1 MRAGASP
8 ARGIE
13 CKAPRDRR
21 EPPLISHLKVPEEDI
36 MDKLII
42 EGGTPLHGT
51 VQISGAKNAA
61 LPILVATLLAPGEH
75 ELRNVPE
82 LVDVSFMLS
91 LLGRIGCPSLV
102 GEGERA
108 ESVRLD
114 TSRIAFSEAPYDV
127 VRKMRASV
135 LVLGPLLAR
144 CGRAQVSMPGGCA
157 IGTRPIDQ
165 HLKGLEAL
173 GCTFELEGGYIRGT
187 VDQLVGA
194 EIDLDMPTVTGTE
207 NILMAAV
214 LAEGESIIRNAAAEP
229 EIVDLVRFLRSMG
242 ARIRGEGTS
251 TLEIDGV
258 PALRPSRRPYSIL
271 SDRIEAGTYLLA
283 GAITGGDVFA
293 RGAPASEMT
302 AVLHALE
309 AAGCEVEI
317 LEDGVRVSR
326 TGPLRAVSVETTPHP
341 GFPTDMQAQWMA
353 LMTQADGASEVVETI
368 FENRFMHAAEL
379 ARLGAQIQINGNQ
392 AVIEGGV
399 PMAGA
404 TVMATDLRASASLVL
419 AGLVATGRTEM
430 LRLYHLD
437 RGYSHLLDKLRTLG
451 ANVARVPDDVRL
463 PAANPST
470 ATAAV

>member
-1 MRAGASP
+1 
-8 ARGIE
+8 
-13 CKAPRDRR
+13 
-21 EPPLISHLKVPEEDI
+21 

-42 EGGTPLHGT
+42 DGGNPLRGS

-75 ELRNVPE
+75 ELHNVPE

-102 GEGERA
+102 GDGKGPEC
-108 ESVRLD
+108 VRLD
-114 TSRIAFSEAPYDV
+114 TSRVAFSEAPYDV

-173 GCTFELEGGYIRGT
+173 GCTFELDGGYIRGK

-194 EIDLDMPTVTGTE
+194 EINLDMPTVTGTE

-214 LAEGESIIRNAAAEP
+214 LAEGESVIRNAAAEP

-258 PALRPSRRPYSIL
+258 PALRPARRPYSIL
-271 SDRIEAGTYLLA
+271 ADRIEAGTSLLGA
-283 GAITGGDVFA
+283 AITGGDVMA
-293 RGAPASEMT
+293 KGAPAEEMS
-302 AVLHALE
+302 AVLEALE
-309 AAGCEVEI
+309 ATGCEVEVTD
-317 LEDGVRVSR
+317 EGVRVSR
-326 TGPLRAVSVETTPHP
+326 SGPLRPVGIETTPHP

-353 LMTQADGASEVVETI
+353 LMTQAEGTSEVLETI

-379 ARLGAQIQINGNQ
+379 IRMGAKIQIAGNQ
-392 AVIEGGV
+392 AMVEGGDLK
-399 PMAGA
+399 GA
-404 TVMATDLRASASLVL
+404 TVMATDLRTSASLVL
-419 AGLVATGRTEM
+419 AGLVAEGRTEM

-437 RGYSHLLDKLRTLG
+437 RGYSHLVDKLKTLG
-451 ANVARVPDDVRL
+451 AEVARVPDDVRVTTGKA
-463 PAANPST
+463 PA

>member
-1 MRAGASP
+1 
-8 ARGIE
+8 
-13 CKAPRDRR
+13 
-21 EPPLISHLKVPEEDI
+21 

-42 EGGTPLHGT
+42 EGGKPLHGT

-61 LPILVATLLAPGEH
+61 LPILVATLLAPGKH
-75 ELRNVPE
+75 ELHNVPE

-102 GEGERA
+102 GGGKGPEC
-108 ESVRLD
+108 VHLD
-114 TSRIAFSEAPYDV
+114 TTRVAFSEAPYDV

-144 CGRAQVSMPGGCA
+144 CGEAQVSMPGGCA

-173 GCTFELEGGYIRGT
+173 GCTFELEGGYIRGK
-187 VDQLVGA
+187 VDQLIGA
-194 EIDLDMPTVTGTE
+194 DITLDMPTVTGTE

-214 LAEGESIIRNAAAEP
+214 LAEGCSVIRNAAAEP
-229 EIVDLVRFLRSMG
+229 EIVDLVRFLRAMG
-242 ARIRGEGTS
+242 ARIRGEGTD

-258 PALRPSRRPYSIL
+258 PALRPARRPYRIL
-271 SDRIEAGTYLLA
+271 ADRIEAGTYLLA

-293 RGAPASEMT
+293 KGAPASEMT
-302 AVLHALE
+302 AVLDALR
-309 AAGCEVEI
+309 ATGCEVEL

-326 TGPLRAVSVETTPHP
+326 SGPLRPVDIETLPHP

-353 LMTQADGASEVVETI
+353 LMTKAEGTSEVDETI

-379 ARLGAQIQINGNQ
+379 IRMGAKIQISGNH
-392 AVIEGGV
+392 ATVEGG
-399 PMAGA
+399 PLAGA

-419 AGLVATGRTEM
+419 AGLVAKGQTEM

-437 RGYSHLLDKLRTLG
+437 RGYSHLVDKLRTLG
-451 ANVARVPDDVRL
+451 ADVARVPDDVRL
-463 PAANPST
+463 PSTKASAAT
-470 ATAAV
+470 ATG

>member
-1 MRAGASP
+1 
-8 ARGIE
+8 
-13 CKAPRDRR
+13 
-21 EPPLISHLKVPEEDI
+21 

-42 EGGTPLHGT
+42 DGGNPLRGS

-75 ELRNVPE
+75 ELHNVPE

-102 GEGERA
+102 GDGKGPEC
-108 ESVRLD
+108 VRLD
-114 TSRIAFSEAPYDV
+114 TSRVAFSEAPYDV

-173 GCTFELEGGYIRGT
+173 GCTFELDGGYIRGK

-194 EIDLDMPTVTGTE
+194 EINLDMPTVTGTE

-214 LAEGESIIRNAAAEP
+214 LAEGESVIRNAAAEP

-258 PALRPSRRPYSIL
+258 PALRPARRPYSIL
-271 SDRIEAGTYLLA
+271 ADRIEAGTYLLGA
-283 GAITGGDVFA
+283 AITGGDVMA
-293 RGAPASEMT
+293 KGAPAEEMS
-302 AVLHALE
+302 AVLEALE
-309 AAGCEVEI
+309 ATGCEVEVTD
-317 LEDGVRVSR
+317 EGVRVSR
-326 TGPLRAVSVETTPHP
+326 SGPLRPVSIETTPHP

-353 LMTQADGASEVVETI
+353 LMTQADGTSEVLETI

-379 ARLGAQIQINGNQ
+379 IRMGAKIQIAGNQ
-392 AVIEGGV
+392 AMVEGGDLK
-399 PMAGA
+399 GA

-419 AGLVATGRTEM
+419 AGLVAEGRTEM

-437 RGYSHLLDKLRTLG
+437 RGYSHLVDKLKTLG
-451 ANVARVPDDVRL
+451 AEVARVPDDVRVTTGKA
-463 PAANPST
+463 PA

>member
-1 MRAGASP
+1 
-8 ARGIE
+8 
-13 CKAPRDRR
+13 
-21 EPPLISHLKVPEEDI
+21 
-36 MDKLII
+36 MDKLIM
-42 EGGTPLHGT
+42 EGGNALHGT

-75 ELRNVPE
+75 ELHNVPE

-102 GEGERA
+102 GDGKGPEC
-108 ESVRLD
+108 VRLD
-114 TSRIAFSEAPYDV
+114 TTRVAFSEAPYDV

-173 GCTFELEGGYIRGT
+173 GCKFELEGGYIRGT

-194 EIDLDMPTVTGTE
+194 DITLDMPTVTGTE

-214 LAEGESIIRNAAAEP
+214 LADGESVIRNAAAEP
-229 EIVDLVRFLRSMG
+229 EIVDLVRFLRAMG

-258 PALRPSRRPYSIL
+258 PALRPARRPYSIL
-271 SDRIEAGTYLLA
+271 ADRIEAGTYLLA
-283 GAITGGDVFA
+283 GAITGGNVFA
-293 RGAPASEMT
+293 KGAPASEMT
-302 AVLHALE
+302 AVLEALT
-309 AAGCEVEI
+309 AAGCVVEV

-326 TGPLRAVSVETTPHP
+326 SGPLKPVSIETLPHP

-353 LMTQADGASEVVETI
+353 LMTQADGTSEVNETI

-379 ARLGAQIQINGNQ
+379 IRMGALIQINGNQ
-392 AVIEGGV
+392 ALVTGGDL
-399 PMAGA
+399 AGA

-419 AGLVATGRTEM
+419 AGLVADGQTEM

-437 RGYSHLLDKLRTLG
+437 RGYSHLVDKLRTLG
-451 ANVARVPDDVRL
+451 AAVARVPDDVRL
-463 PAANPST
+463 SSAQAAAAT
-470 ATAAV
+470 ATG